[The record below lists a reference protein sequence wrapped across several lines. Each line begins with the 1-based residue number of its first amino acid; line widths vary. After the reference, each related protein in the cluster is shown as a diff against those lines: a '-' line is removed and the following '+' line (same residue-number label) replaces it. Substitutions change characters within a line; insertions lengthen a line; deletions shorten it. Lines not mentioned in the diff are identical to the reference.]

1 MLCMH
6 QSARREDEYSTEN
19 FTPINA
25 NSFVSRHQ
33 VLYHQSAMFL
43 IYCNFIVK
51 LQYLLLPGQN
61 LSNETSELQERQISL
76 LHTCIIIQMI
86 TINLSCVLLQS
97 ESLHSHFTLLHI
109 FIYNSYIKSNHNEF
123 FSICSVLSSNHAIA
137 KIFVVIELSTQD
149 CDRFK

>member
-1 MLCMH
+1 MFYVHTHHTHNTPVIKSHLSSTTVTTCMLCMH

-76 LHTCIIIQMI
+76 LHTCIII
-86 TINLSCVLLQS
+86 
-97 ESLHSHFTLLHI
+97 
-109 FIYNSYIKSNHNEF
+109 
-123 FSICSVLSSNHAIA
+123 
-137 KIFVVIELSTQD
+137 
-149 CDRFK
+149 